1 MKCIKIKC
9 KGACRYIKVT
19 DSKTLDKFMQEG
31 WDPVY
36 DKSGNI
42 VLKDINTAA
51 NSKAKAVSTK
61 TSDVLA
67 AINKVLA
74 EEEAEDT
81 EFLNELTGIDED

>member
-19 DSKTLDKFMQEG
+19 DSKTLDKFMQDG

-36 DKSGNI
+36 DTNGDV
-42 VLKDINTAA
+42 VLKDINTAT

-67 AINKVLA
+67 AINKALA
-74 EEEAEDT
+74 EEEANDT
-81 EFLNELTGIDED
+81 EFLSELTGEDID